1 MADIDTEMSDDSTHG
16 SSLKGKIMLAGA
28 IGVVILFECMLAY
41 FLLPSAED
49 IAKAAQ
55 PDPVDTK
62 TVSDEVSEVELGE
75 FHITDHKIE
84 ANSTWNIQFMLW
96 AVVATS
102 EVAEFDALLKS
113 NRNRLRDRIIAVMR
127 NSDASDLSDAELGLI
142 RRRILETTNA
152 LFGKRL
158 VREISFS
165 NYRFRID

>member
-1 MADIDTEMSDDSTHG
+1 MADTDTEMSDDSTHG

-49 IAKAAQ
+49 IANAAQ
-55 PDPVDTK
+55 PDPVDTES
-62 TVSDEVSEVELGE
+62 VSDEVSEVELGE

-96 AVVATS
+96 GVVATS
-102 EVAEFDALLKS
+102 DVAEFKALLQT
-113 NRNRLRDRIIAVMR
+113 NRNRLRDKIIAVVR
-127 NSDASDLSDAELGLI
+127 KSDATDLSDAGLGLI
-142 RRRILETTNA
+142 RRGILETSNT

-158 VREISFS
+158 LREISFS